1 MDLHA
6 LITDEPLDLTAAT
19 PLYRQLED
27 RIVRLIATGAL
38 GAESPLPTEMELA
51 QRLHLSRATVRRCF
65 ADLVEQGR
73 VVRRRGR
80 GTFVAPPS
88 ATHGGPSLNFSQR
101 MVAAGLHPSSRTLSF
116 SRERAGDEVAR
127 KFKVDAGTPLFHVE
141 RLRLADR
148 RPMTLDDVRVLESV
162 CPVLAEADLDEQ
174 SLYALVA
181 RSTGTMPARA
191 DELFEVVCL
200 TERQAALF
208 DLDAGA
214 PAFRITR
221 VTYDADERPFELT
234 VTLAPGDRNSYE
246 LSSPNGLA

>member
-1 MDLHA
+1 M
-6 LITDEPLDLTAAT
+6 
-19 PLYRQLED
+19 
-27 RIVRLIATGAL
+27 
-38 GAESPLPTEMELA
+38 
-51 QRLHLSRATVRRCF
+51 
-65 ADLVEQGR
+65 
-73 VVRRRGR
+73 
-80 GTFVAPPS
+80 
-88 ATHGGPSLNFSQR
+88 
-101 MVAAGLHPSSRTLSF
+101 
-116 SRERAGDEVAR
+116 
-127 KFKVDAGTPLFHVE
+127 
-141 RLRLADR
+141 ADR